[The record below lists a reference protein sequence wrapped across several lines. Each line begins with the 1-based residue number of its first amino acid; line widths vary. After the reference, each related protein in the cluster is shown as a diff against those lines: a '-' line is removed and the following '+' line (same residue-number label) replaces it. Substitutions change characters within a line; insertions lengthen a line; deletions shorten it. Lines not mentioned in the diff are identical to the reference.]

1 MLVSATA
8 SAGEDEDLVG
18 TAIGA
23 KAAAEARNE
32 TARKDFIL
40 IMRNVSMEYESLG
53 QWMLT
58 YATELW

>member
-1 MLVSATA
+1 MVSTA
-8 SAGEDEDLVG
+8 SAGEDEDLG

-23 KAAAEARNE
+23 KAAAEATNE

-40 IMRNVSMEYESLG
+40 ILRNDSIKYESLG